1 MPTAR
6 TVLALVTALSALHA
20 PSWVRGA
27 DGEPSPA
34 ARAEDHAPPLVT
46 GPEADAAV
54 AVVWN
59 QMVYDIAYAEDQLL
73 TFKGL
78 RAFTMTNIAIHDALN
93 AIEPVYRPYAPLP
106 PDPSAHP
113 VAAAAQAAH
122 DVILAQYPSE
132 RAALDALLAEWLARV
147 PDGPPKRH
155 GIALG
160 QASASAIL
168 ALREGDGWDFPGSY
182 TFNDALGQYR
192 TTPPW
197 NGFVVQPGF
206 RYAKPFGPQS
216 PGRFRPGP
224 PPGLT
229 SKAYA
234 DAYNEVKAFGSVDS
248 VVRTNEQTLYALWWM
263 EFAEGSVNR
272 LARELVVERQMGLW
286 AAARLL
292 ALINIGLYDGYVAVW
307 DSKYEHNHWRP
318 YTAIRLAG
326 RDANP
331 ATAPDP
337 LWQPLRVTPP
347 HPEYVSAHAAGCTA
361 AFEALRRSFGD
372 GVSFTMTSIT
382 APPGMPTRSFSS
394 FSEAAAECADSR
406 VRLGFHYRY
415 ATDQGLQL
423 GRSVAAYIS
432 KELLQARGDARD

>member
-1 MPTAR
+1 MRRET
-6 TVLALVTALSALHA
+6 TVLALVTALATLRA
-20 PSWVRGA
+20 PHL
-27 DGEPSPA
+27 A
-34 ARAEDHAPPLVT
+34 ARTEDQEPPAITAP
-46 GPEADAAV
+46 EIDAAV

-59 QMVYDIAYAEDQLL
+59 QKVYDIAYAEDQLL

-78 RAFTMTNIAIHDALN
+78 RAFAMTNLAIHDALN
-93 AIEPVYRPYAPLP
+93 AIVPVYRPYAALP
-106 PDPSAHP
+106 PDPTAHP

-132 RAALDALLAEWLARV
+132 KAELDAELLDWLEGI
-147 PDGPPKRH
+147 PDGPPRQH
-155 GIALG
+155 GITLG
-160 QASASAIL
+160 RASASAIL
-168 ALREGDGWDFPGSY
+168 ALREGDGWDFAGSY
-182 TFNDALGQYR
+182 TFDDTLGQYR

-206 RYAKPFGPQS
+206 RFAKPFGPQS
-216 PGRFRPGP
+216 ADAFRPDP

-234 DAYNEVKAFGSVDS
+234 EAYNEVKAYGSADS
-248 VVRTNEQTLYALWWM
+248 EVRTSEQTLYALWWM

-272 LARELVVERQMGLW
+272 LARDLVVERRMGLW
-286 AAARLL
+286 PAARML
-292 ALINIGLYDGYVAVW
+292 ALIEIGLYDGYVAVW
-307 DSKYEHNHWRP
+307 DSKYEYNHWRP

-331 ATAPDP
+331 ATDPDA

-347 HPEYVSAHAAGCTA
+347 HPEYVSAHAAGCKA

-372 GVSFTMTSIT
+372 DVPFTMTTIT
-382 APPGMPTRSFSS
+382 APPEMPTRSFSS

-406 VRLGFHYRY
+406 VRLGWHFRY
-415 ATDQGLQL
+415 ATDRGLEL

-432 KELLQARGDARD
+432 RQLLQPRGDARE